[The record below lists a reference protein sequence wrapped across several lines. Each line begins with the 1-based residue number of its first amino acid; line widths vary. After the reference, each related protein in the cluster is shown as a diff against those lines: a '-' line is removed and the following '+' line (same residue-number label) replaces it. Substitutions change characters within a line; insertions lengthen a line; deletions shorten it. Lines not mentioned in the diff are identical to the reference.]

1 MHACTLRARAIVQP
15 PDIGIQLNQLIPS
28 ILCEN
33 RLCQLK
39 KEEFQSQGAVLE
51 PVHAMKVLDLTLILS
66 YWDLL
71 YLFPLGSYCRLNKKC
86 RYKTKSS

>member
-28 ILCEN
+28 ILCKN

-39 KEEFQSQGAVLE
+39 KRIPITGGCARARTRNESPRSHPDFELLGPIVSFSVRKLRPFEQ
-51 PVHAMKVLDLTLILS
+51 KV
-66 YWDLL
+66 
-71 YLFPLGSYCRLNKKC
+71 PEKN
-86 RYKTKSS
+86 